1 MAETQPSSS
10 LRQLSANVLAGGEQ
24 DSEPLDEIVLFVK
37 DMPPMPPLPPLPPSP
52 PPLSLDEALTFSK
65 EETTI
70 VFDWDDTLLAS
81 HWMHQ
86 KGVRASALAET
97 LTLEMVEAFVP
108 LTETVYEILSKAKA
122 MGTVVIITNA
132 TVDWVPLSG
141 SLLMPTI
148 MPLLADVRVI
158 SAQGKYRHLGI
169 SPNFWKRSAFIDE
182 IEGAFQR
189 KNGAR
194 RNIISI
200 GDSRLEFE
208 AMQNLRRIYGL
219 TSPRDTFLKAIKLK
233 DMPSIEGLKAQL
245 DNLSTALLGLV
256 NQETNLE
263 LMMTDS
269 KEEVVQYHIHLEDF
283 MAERVITVEFSATD
297 MKTVKEV
304 KEKIQQKEGIPVEEQ
319 LLSYAGIR
327 LQDEMPLDSYHIFSG
342 PALEPIRLLRHA
354 PRSSSP
360 SIYPPLIPRQVQKTK
375 VKRSQTPAR
384 PGAKDSWV

>member
-1 MAETQPSSS
+1 MASS
-10 LRQLSANVLAGGEQ
+10 LQQLSANVLAGGEQ
-24 DSEPLDEIVLFVK
+24 DSEPLDEVALFVK
-37 DMPPMPPLPPLPPSP
+37 ELSPLSPAAALPPLPPSP

-81 HWMHQ
+81 HWLHQ

-97 LTLEMVEAFVP
+97 LELDIVEAFVP
-108 LTETVYEILSKAKA
+108 LTETVYELLTKAKA

-141 SLLMPTI
+141 SLLMPSI

-182 IEGAFQR
+182 IEGVFQR

-208 AMQNLRRIYGL
+208 AMQNLRRIYAL
-219 TSPRDTFLKAIKLK
+219 TSPRNTFLKAIKLK
-233 DMPSIEGLKAQL
+233 DMPSVESLKAQL

-256 NQETNLE
+256 NQETHLE
-263 LMMTDS
+263 LMMTDT
-269 KEEVVQYHIHLEDF
+269 KEDVVQYEIALEDF
-283 MAERVITVEFSATD
+283 MAERVITVEFSTTD

-304 KEKIQQKEGIPVEEQ
+304 KEKIQKKEGIPVEEQ
-319 LLSYAGIR
+319 ILSYAGIR
-327 LQDEMPLDSYHIFSG
+327 LQDDMPLDSYHIFSG

-375 VKRSQTPAR
+375 TKRSQTPAR
-384 PGAKDSWV
+384 PGANDSWV

>member
-1 MAETQPSSS
+1 MAEIQRVSS
-10 LRQLSANVLAGGEQ
+10 LKQLSANVLAGGEK
-24 DSEPLDEIVLFVK
+24 DSVPLDEAALFEK
-37 DMPPMPPLPPLPPSP
+37 EMPPLPPLPPLPPSP

-81 HWMHQ
+81 YWLSQ
-86 KGVRASALAET
+86 SGVRASALAET
-97 LTLEMVEAFVP
+97 LTPQIMGAFAP
-108 LTETVYEILSKAKA
+108 LTEAVYDILSKAKA

-132 TVDWVPLSG
+132 TVDWVPHSV
-141 SLLMPTI
+141 SLLMPAI
-148 MPLLADVRVI
+148 IPLLADVRVI

-182 IEGAFQR
+182 IEGVFQR

-208 AMQNLRRIYGL
+208 AMQNLRRIYAL
-219 TSPRDTFLKAIKLK
+219 TSPRNTFLKAIKLK
-233 DMPSIEGLKAQL
+233 DMPSIESLKAQL
-245 DNLSTALLGLV
+245 ENLSSALLGLV

-263 LMMTDS
+263 LMMTDT
-269 KEEVVQYHIHLEDF
+269 KEEVVKYHIHLEDF
-283 MAERVITVEFSATD
+283 TAERVIVVEFSTTD
-297 MKTVKEV
+297 LKTVKEV
-304 KEKIQQKEGIPVEEQ
+304 KQKIQEKEGIPVEEQ
-319 LLSYAGIR
+319 ILSYAGMK
-327 LQDEMPLDSYHIFSG
+327 LQDDMPLDSYHIFSG

-360 SIYPPLIPRQVQKTK
+360 SIYPPLIPRQVQKNK

-384 PGAKDSWV
+384 PGANDSWV